1 MYLNS
6 LSGLW
11 LLSVKLMVSLC
22 SNVVMKWHIVAYIIE
37 ASICSLSL
45 RRPLKKKESLSNNS
59 VLLFSVSVF
68 RSRTNSSVSPQ
79 FLSSSFNART
89 HAHTQTHSHP
99 CANFYVFTLGSEW
112 KSTYSKTYRGRERE
126 RAMAAHSRK
135 QTDREMSKSSQDE
148 SCMQIVLLTVSF
160 PYSLTTLPQQ
170 RYRDRPRKTEGCG
183 ERERRSGKAE
193 RKERIV
199 SSYNRV
205 DWRGPY

>member
-1 MYLNS
+1 M
-6 LSGLW
+6 
-11 LLSVKLMVSLC
+11 
-22 SNVVMKWHIVAYIIE
+22 
-37 ASICSLSL
+37 
-45 RRPLKKKESLSNNS
+45 
-59 VLLFSVSVF
+59 LLFSVSVF
-68 RSRTNSSVSPQ
+68 ISRTNNSVSAQ

-89 HAHTQTHSHP
+89 HAHTRACTQTYSHP
-99 CANFYVFTLGSEW
+99 CANFYEFTLGSEW
-112 KSTYSKTYRGRERE
+112 KSTYSNTYRGRERE
-126 RAMAAHSRK
+126 RATAAHSRK

-183 ERERRSGKAE
+183 ERESGKAE

-205 DWRGPY
+205 DWRRPY

>member
-1 MYLNS
+1 MA
-6 LSGLW
+6 
-11 LLSVKLMVSLC
+11 C
-22 SNVVMKWHIVAYIIE
+22 IIE

-45 RRPLKKKESLSNNS
+45 RRPLKKKKKKESLSNNS
-59 VLLFSVSVF
+59 VLLFSISVF

-79 FLSSSFNART
+79 FLSSPFNARMHAHKHT
-89 HAHTQTHSHP
+89 HIRAQTSMNSHSAVSGKAHTQTH
-99 CANFYVFTLGSEW
+99 TEGE
-112 KSTYSKTYRGRERE
+112 RGR
-126 RAMAAHSRK
+126 ATAAHSRK

-170 RYRDRPRKTEGCG
+170 RYRDGPRKTEGCG
-183 ERERRSGKAE
+183 ERESRKAE